1 VRADL
6 IPREDGSVL
15 YSQLFAVHPF
25 GNDLVTMTL
34 TGAQIRTLLEQQFP
48 ADPNATPLPRALQP
62 SAGFRYTWHAAA
74 ARGQHIQSA
83 TLDGRELDPAADYR
97 VTVNSF
103 LAEGGDRFS
112 VLTQGRDRMR
122 TVVDVDALEA
132 YFREV
137 GKVTS
142 PALGRIVRQP

>member
-1 VRADL
+1 
-6 IPREDGSVL
+6 
-15 YSQLFAVHPF
+15 
-25 GNDLVTMTL
+25 
-34 TGAQIRTLLEQQFP
+34 
-48 ADPNATPLPRALQP
+48 LPRALQP
-62 SAGFRYTWHAAA
+62 SAGFRYTWRAAA
-74 ARGQHIQSA
+74 PLGQHIQSA

-112 VLTQGRDRMR
+112 VLTQGRDRIR

-137 GKVTS
+137 GEITS
-142 PALGRIVRQP
+142 PALGRIVREP